1 MGDSWQSH
9 DNVISIQ
16 GASPDVP
23 LQPSSYSIWA
33 ERYQLR
39 DAHGEPVDASMEA
52 MFDRVARALA
62 AVEAPDQRA
71 PIEREFRWALDNGAI
86 PAGRILANAGAEAHK
101 PQTTLINCTVSRTIR
116 DSLQAILDAN
126 TVAGLTLKAGA
137 GIGYDFSTLRPKGA
151 LVAGAGAPTNG
162 PVAFM
167 QIFDQTCRTIGAAG
181 GRRGA
186 QMATLDIGHPD
197 IERFILAKRRKGR
210 LTQFN
215 LSVLVRDAFL
225 EAVERDDEWALAFPL
240 LPVEQDGVPASDLVY
255 RDWPVVEDGYRV
267 DDQGRVACRVCR
279 RVRARE
285 LWDTL
290 MRSTYDV
297 GEPGVILI
305 DQVNRQ
311 NNAWF
316 DEVIRAT
323 NPCITADTWIHTSIG
338 PRQVRDLLGQQFRV
352 RVDGRDYT
360 TGEQG
365 FVPTGAK
372 QVVRLA
378 TAEGYQL
385 KLTADH
391 RLRRVTR
398 YTRYVT
404 ETEWCAAARLREG
417 DRVLLND
424 HRAHA
429 EWPGEYTHEQGYL
442 LGMLVGDGTLKND
455 KAVLSV
461 WKLAAVVGTSPDAVS
476 PAGVEGI
483 MEEVMRS
490 ARTLPHRSDFS
501 GWQEVAGRNEFRLSL
516 AALKSLAEEVGMGP
530 GAKSVTPAMEQ
541 ASSEFC
547 RGFLRGMFD
556 ADGSVQGGQ
565 QKGVSV
571 RLSQSDMS
579 RLEAVQR
586 MLLRLG
592 IASSIYRNRRS
603 AGMRHLPDGNG
614 GAKEYAI
621 KAQHELIVRGENLQ
635 RFLQQVGFAD
645 TDKKRRLEQALA
657 RYKRGLNRE
666 RFVAR
671 VTKIEPGGIEEVFD
685 VSVPDVHAFDANGL
699 CAHNCGEQPL
709 PPDGACLLGSVNL
722 TRFVSAPFSADTAF
736 DWERFERV
744 VRVFTR
750 MLDNVADISG
760 LPLPEQRAEMLRK
773 RRHGMGIL
781 GLGSALAMLGETY
794 GSESAAGFTAEVCR
808 RLALASW
815 RAGLE
820 LAREKGPAPIMDEG
834 FTLTADMLRRQPA
847 LAEAGYQVGDVLKGR
862 ELHARFSPYMQ
873 HVAVQDPALVAALAE
888 EGARFTHATSIA
900 PTGTIS
906 FSVANNASNGIE
918 PTFLHHTTRNIRR
931 PGRRTREAVDC
942 YSYELLAYRAL
953 VDPEAG
959 PEDLPANAIT
969 AERVGVDAHIRMQ
982 AAAQPWVDSAISKT
996 LNVPSDIPFEGF
1008 KEVYLQAWR
1017 AGLKGCTTYR
1027 PNPQAQMGVLVDPE
1041 RLRSTWYTF
1050 TLADGRE
1057 LTLRGDEEVE
1067 YEGQIHT
1074 AANLFAALDEGYY
1087 DDV

>member
-1 MGDSWQSH
+1 MGKSRQRQDKATSLQDTST
-9 DNVISIQ
+9 
-16 GASPDVP
+16 DVP
-23 LQPSSYSIWA
+23 LQASSASIWA
-33 ERYQLR
+33 ERYQLH
-39 DAHGEPVDASMEA
+39 DTQGEPVDASVEA
-52 MFDRVARALA
+52 MFDRVAGALA
-62 AVEAPDQRA
+62 AVEAPDKRA
-71 PIEREFRWALDNGAI
+71 SIEREFRWALDNGAI
-86 PAGRILANAGAEAHK
+86 PAGRILANAGAEVHK

-126 TVAGLTLKAGA
+126 TAAGLTLKAGA

-240 LPVEQDGVPASDLVY
+240 LPVEQDRVPASDLVY

-267 DDQGRVACRVCR
+267 DDQGRVACRVYR

-323 NPCITADTWIHTSIG
+323 NPC
-338 PRQVRDLLGQQFRV
+338 
-352 RVDGRDYT
+352 
-360 TGEQG
+360 GE
-365 FVPTGAK
+365 
-372 QVVRLA
+372 
-378 TAEGYQL
+378 E
-385 KLTADH
+385 
-391 RLRRVTR
+391 
-398 YTRYVT
+398 
-404 ETEWCAAARLREG
+404 
-417 DRVLLND
+417 
-424 HRAHA
+424 
-429 EWPGEYTHEQGYL
+429 
-442 LGMLVGDGTLKND
+442 
-455 KAVLSV
+455 
-461 WKLAAVVGTSPDAVS
+461 
-476 PAGVEGI
+476 
-483 MEEVMRS
+483 
-490 ARTLPHRSDFS
+490 
-501 GWQEVAGRNEFRLSL
+501 
-516 AALKSLAEEVGMGP
+516 
-530 GAKSVTPAMEQ
+530 
-541 ASSEFC
+541 
-547 RGFLRGMFD
+547 
-556 ADGSVQGGQ
+556 
-565 QKGVSV
+565 
-571 RLSQSDMS
+571 
-579 RLEAVQR
+579 
-586 MLLRLG
+586 
-592 IASSIYRNRRS
+592 
-603 AGMRHLPDGNG
+603 
-614 GAKEYAI
+614 
-621 KAQHELIVRGENLQ
+621 
-635 RFLQQVGFAD
+635 
-645 TDKKRRLEQALA
+645 
-657 RYKRGLNRE
+657 
-666 RFVAR
+666 
-671 VTKIEPGGIEEVFD
+671 
-685 VSVPDVHAFDANGL
+685 
-699 CAHNCGEQPL
+699 PL

-722 TRFVSAPFSADTAF
+722 TRFVSAPFTADAAF
-736 DWERFERV
+736 DWVRFERV

-794 GSESAAGFTAEVCR
+794 GSEPAADFTAEVCR
-808 RLALASW
+808 RLALESW

-820 LAREKGPAPIMDEG
+820 LAREKGPAPIMDED

-873 HVAVQDPALVAALAE
+873 RIAEEDPALVVALAE
-888 EGARFTHATSIA
+888 GGARFTHATSIA

-918 PTFLHHTTRNIRR
+918 PTFLHHTTRNFRR

-942 YSYELLAYRAL
+942 YSFELLAYRAR
-953 VDPEAG
+953 VDADAG
-959 PEDLPANAIT
+959 PGDLPANAIT
-969 AERVGVDAHIRMQ
+969 ADQVSVDAHIRMQ

-996 LNVPSDIPFEGF
+996 LNVPTDIPFEDF
-1008 KEVYLQAWR
+1008 LQVYLQAWR

>member
-1 MGDSWQSH
+1 MGKSRQR
-9 DNVISIQ
+9 Q
-16 GASPDVP
+16 GNNRLPRDTSSDVP
-23 LQPSSYSIWA
+23 LQPSSASIWA

-39 DAHGEPVDASMEA
+39 DAQGEPVDASMEA

-62 AVEAPDQRA
+62 AVEAPDKRA
-71 PIEREFRWALDNGAI
+71 SIEREFRWALDNGAI
-86 PAGRILANAGAEAHK
+86 PAGRILANAGAEAYT

-116 DSLQAILDAN
+116 DSLQAILEAN
-126 TVAGLTLKAGA
+126 TAAGLTLKAGA

-240 LPVEQDGVPASDLVY
+240 LPVEQDRVATSELVY

-267 DDQGRVACRVCR
+267 DDQGRVACRIYR

-305 DQVNRQ
+305 DQVNRE

-323 NPCITADTWIHTSIG
+323 NPC
-338 PRQVRDLLGQQFRV
+338 
-352 RVDGRDYT
+352 
-360 TGEQG
+360 GE
-365 FVPTGAK
+365 
-372 QVVRLA
+372 
-378 TAEGYQL
+378 E
-385 KLTADH
+385 
-391 RLRRVTR
+391 
-398 YTRYVT
+398 
-404 ETEWCAAARLREG
+404 
-417 DRVLLND
+417 
-424 HRAHA
+424 
-429 EWPGEYTHEQGYL
+429 
-442 LGMLVGDGTLKND
+442 
-455 KAVLSV
+455 
-461 WKLAAVVGTSPDAVS
+461 
-476 PAGVEGI
+476 
-483 MEEVMRS
+483 
-490 ARTLPHRSDFS
+490 
-501 GWQEVAGRNEFRLSL
+501 
-516 AALKSLAEEVGMGP
+516 
-530 GAKSVTPAMEQ
+530 
-541 ASSEFC
+541 
-547 RGFLRGMFD
+547 
-556 ADGSVQGGQ
+556 
-565 QKGVSV
+565 
-571 RLSQSDMS
+571 
-579 RLEAVQR
+579 
-586 MLLRLG
+586 
-592 IASSIYRNRRS
+592 
-603 AGMRHLPDGNG
+603 
-614 GAKEYAI
+614 
-621 KAQHELIVRGENLQ
+621 
-635 RFLQQVGFAD
+635 
-645 TDKKRRLEQALA
+645 
-657 RYKRGLNRE
+657 
-666 RFVAR
+666 
-671 VTKIEPGGIEEVFD
+671 
-685 VSVPDVHAFDANGL
+685 
-699 CAHNCGEQPL
+699 PL

-722 TRFVSAPFSADTAF
+722 TRFVSASFTADAAF
-736 DWERFERV
+736 DWARFERV

-794 GSESAAGFTAEVCR
+794 GSESAADFTAEVCR
-808 RLALASW
+808 RLALESW

-820 LAREKGPAPIMDEG
+820 LAREKGPAPIMDED

-847 LAEAGYQVGDVLKGR
+847 LAEAGYQAGDVLKGR

-873 HVAVQDPALVAALAE
+873 RIAEEDPALVAALAE

-942 YSYELLAYRAL
+942 YSFELLAYRAR
-953 VDPEAG
+953 VDAEAG
-959 PEDLPANAIT
+959 PGDLPANAIT
-969 AERVGVDAHIRMQ
+969 ADRVSVDAHIRMQ

-996 LNVPSDIPFEGF
+996 LNVPSDIPFEDF
-1008 KEVYLQAWR
+1008 QQVYLQAWR

-1027 PNPQAQMGVLVDPE
+1027 PNPQARMGVLVDPE

-1067 YEGQIHT
+1067 YEGQVHT

>member
-1 MGDSWQSH
+1 MGKSRQR
-9 DNVISIQ
+9 Q
-16 GASPDVP
+16 GNNRLPRDTSPDVP
-23 LQPSSYSIWA
+23 LQPSSASIWA

-39 DAHGEPVDASMEA
+39 DARGEPVDASVEA
-52 MFDRVARALA
+52 MFDRVALALALA
-62 AVEAPDQRA
+62 AVEAPEKRA

-126 TVAGLTLKAGA
+126 TAAGLTLKAGA

-240 LPVEQDGVPASDLVY
+240 LPVEQDAVSASELVY

-267 DDQGRVACRVCR
+267 DDQGRVACRVYR

-323 NPCITADTWIHTSIG
+323 NPC
-338 PRQVRDLLGQQFRV
+338 
-352 RVDGRDYT
+352 
-360 TGEQG
+360 GE
-365 FVPTGAK
+365 
-372 QVVRLA
+372 
-378 TAEGYQL
+378 E
-385 KLTADH
+385 
-391 RLRRVTR
+391 
-398 YTRYVT
+398 
-404 ETEWCAAARLREG
+404 
-417 DRVLLND
+417 
-424 HRAHA
+424 
-429 EWPGEYTHEQGYL
+429 
-442 LGMLVGDGTLKND
+442 
-455 KAVLSV
+455 
-461 WKLAAVVGTSPDAVS
+461 
-476 PAGVEGI
+476 
-483 MEEVMRS
+483 
-490 ARTLPHRSDFS
+490 
-501 GWQEVAGRNEFRLSL
+501 
-516 AALKSLAEEVGMGP
+516 
-530 GAKSVTPAMEQ
+530 
-541 ASSEFC
+541 
-547 RGFLRGMFD
+547 
-556 ADGSVQGGQ
+556 
-565 QKGVSV
+565 
-571 RLSQSDMS
+571 
-579 RLEAVQR
+579 
-586 MLLRLG
+586 
-592 IASSIYRNRRS
+592 
-603 AGMRHLPDGNG
+603 
-614 GAKEYAI
+614 
-621 KAQHELIVRGENLQ
+621 
-635 RFLQQVGFAD
+635 
-645 TDKKRRLEQALA
+645 
-657 RYKRGLNRE
+657 
-666 RFVAR
+666 
-671 VTKIEPGGIEEVFD
+671 
-685 VSVPDVHAFDANGL
+685 
-699 CAHNCGEQPL
+699 PL

-722 TRFVSAPFSADTAF
+722 TRFVSAPFSADAAF
-736 DWERFERV
+736 DWVRFERV

-794 GSESAAGFTAEVCR
+794 GSDSAADFTAEVCR
-808 RLALASW
+808 RMALESW

-820 LAREKGPAPIMDEG
+820 LAREKGPAPIMDED

-847 LAEAGYQVGDVLKGR
+847 LAEAGYQVDDVLKGR

-873 HVAVQDPALVAALAE
+873 RIAEEDPALVAALAD

-942 YSYELLAYRAL
+942 YSFELLAYRAW
-953 VDPEAG
+953 VDAEAG
-959 PEDLPANAIT
+959 PGDLPAHAIT
-969 AERVGVDAHIRMQ
+969 ADQVSVDAHIRMQ
-982 AAAQPWVDSAISKT
+982 AAAQPWVDAAISKT
-996 LNVPSDIPFEGF
+996 LNVPIDIPFEDF
-1008 KEVYLQAWR
+1008 QQVYLQAWR

>member
-1 MGDSWQSH
+1 MGKIRQWQ
-9 DNVISIQ
+9 DNDRTSRDT
-16 GASPDVP
+16 SPDVP
-23 LQPSSYSIWA
+23 LQPSSASIWA

-39 DAHGEPVDASMEA
+39 DARGEPVDASVGA
-52 MFDRVARALA
+52 MFDRVAGALA
-62 AVEAPDQRA
+62 AVEAPDKRA
-71 PIEREFRWALDNGAI
+71 SIEREFRWALDNGAI
-86 PAGRILANAGAEAHK
+86 PAGRILANAGAEAYK

-126 TVAGLTLKAGA
+126 TAAGLTLKAGA

-240 LPVEQDGVPASDLVY
+240 LPVEQDAVAASELVY

-267 DDQGRVACRVCR
+267 DDQGRVACRIYR

-323 NPCITADTWIHTSIG
+323 NPC
-338 PRQVRDLLGQQFRV
+338 
-352 RVDGRDYT
+352 
-360 TGEQG
+360 
-365 FVPTGAK
+365 
-372 QVVRLA
+372 
-378 TAEGYQL
+378 
-385 KLTADH
+385 
-391 RLRRVTR
+391 
-398 YTRYVT
+398 
-404 ETEWCAAARLREG
+404 
-417 DRVLLND
+417 
-424 HRAHA
+424 
-429 EWPGEYTHEQGYL
+429 
-442 LGMLVGDGTLKND
+442 
-455 KAVLSV
+455 
-461 WKLAAVVGTSPDAVS
+461 
-476 PAGVEGI
+476 
-483 MEEVMRS
+483 
-490 ARTLPHRSDFS
+490 
-501 GWQEVAGRNEFRLSL
+501 
-516 AALKSLAEEVGMGP
+516 
-530 GAKSVTPAMEQ
+530 
-541 ASSEFC
+541 
-547 RGFLRGMFD
+547 
-556 ADGSVQGGQ
+556 
-565 QKGVSV
+565 
-571 RLSQSDMS
+571 
-579 RLEAVQR
+579 
-586 MLLRLG
+586 
-592 IASSIYRNRRS
+592 
-603 AGMRHLPDGNG
+603 
-614 GAKEYAI
+614 
-621 KAQHELIVRGENLQ
+621 
-635 RFLQQVGFAD
+635 
-645 TDKKRRLEQALA
+645 
-657 RYKRGLNRE
+657 
-666 RFVAR
+666 
-671 VTKIEPGGIEEVFD
+671 
-685 VSVPDVHAFDANGL
+685 
-699 CAHNCGEQPL
+699 GEQPL

-722 TRFVSAPFSADTAF
+722 TRFVSAPFTADAAF
-736 DWERFERV
+736 DWARFERV

-794 GSESAAGFTAEVCR
+794 GSESAADFTAEVCR
-808 RLALASW
+808 RLALESW

-820 LAREKGPAPIMDEG
+820 LAREKGPAPIMDED

-873 HVAVQDPALVAALAE
+873 RIAEEDPALVAALAE

-942 YSYELLAYRAL
+942 YSFELLAYRAW
-953 VDPEAG
+953 VDAEAG
-959 PEDLPANAIT
+959 PWDLPAHAIT
-969 AERVGVDAHIRMQ
+969 ADQVSVDAHIRMQ

-996 LNVPSDIPFEGF
+996 LNVPTDIPFEDF
-1008 KEVYLQAWR
+1008 QQVYLQAWR

-1027 PNPQAQMGVLVDPE
+1027 PNPQAQMGVLMDPE

-1050 TLADGRE
+1050 ALADGRE

>member
-1 MGDSWQSH
+1 MGKSRQR
-9 DNVISIQ
+9 Q
-16 GASPDVP
+16 GNNRLPRDTSPDVP
-23 LQPSSYSIWA
+23 LQPSSASIWA

-39 DAHGEPVDASMEA
+39 DARGEPVDASVEA
-52 MFDRVARALA
+52 MFDRVALALA
-62 AVEAPDQRA
+62 AVEAPEKRA

-126 TVAGLTLKAGA
+126 TAAGLTLKAGA

-240 LPVEQDGVPASDLVY
+240 LPVEQDAVAASDLVY

-267 DDQGRVACRVCR
+267 DDQGRVACRIYR

-323 NPCITADTWIHTSIG
+323 NPC
-338 PRQVRDLLGQQFRV
+338 
-352 RVDGRDYT
+352 
-360 TGEQG
+360 GE
-365 FVPTGAK
+365 
-372 QVVRLA
+372 
-378 TAEGYQL
+378 E
-385 KLTADH
+385 
-391 RLRRVTR
+391 
-398 YTRYVT
+398 
-404 ETEWCAAARLREG
+404 
-417 DRVLLND
+417 
-424 HRAHA
+424 
-429 EWPGEYTHEQGYL
+429 
-442 LGMLVGDGTLKND
+442 
-455 KAVLSV
+455 
-461 WKLAAVVGTSPDAVS
+461 
-476 PAGVEGI
+476 
-483 MEEVMRS
+483 
-490 ARTLPHRSDFS
+490 
-501 GWQEVAGRNEFRLSL
+501 
-516 AALKSLAEEVGMGP
+516 
-530 GAKSVTPAMEQ
+530 
-541 ASSEFC
+541 
-547 RGFLRGMFD
+547 
-556 ADGSVQGGQ
+556 
-565 QKGVSV
+565 
-571 RLSQSDMS
+571 
-579 RLEAVQR
+579 
-586 MLLRLG
+586 
-592 IASSIYRNRRS
+592 
-603 AGMRHLPDGNG
+603 
-614 GAKEYAI
+614 
-621 KAQHELIVRGENLQ
+621 
-635 RFLQQVGFAD
+635 
-645 TDKKRRLEQALA
+645 
-657 RYKRGLNRE
+657 
-666 RFVAR
+666 
-671 VTKIEPGGIEEVFD
+671 
-685 VSVPDVHAFDANGL
+685 
-699 CAHNCGEQPL
+699 PL

-722 TRFVSAPFSADTAF
+722 TRFVSAPFSADAAF
-736 DWERFERV
+736 DWARFERV

-794 GSESAAGFTAEVCR
+794 GSASAADFTAEVCR
-808 RLALASW
+808 RLALESW

-820 LAREKGPAPIMDEG
+820 LAREKGPAPIMDED

-862 ELHARFSPYMQ
+862 ELHARFSPYM
-873 HVAVQDPALVAALAE
+873 HRIAEEDPALVAALAE

-953 VDPEAG
+953 VDAEAG
-959 PEDLPANAIT
+959 PGDLPAHAIT
-969 AERVGVDAHIRMQ
+969 ADRVSVDAHIRMQ

-996 LNVPSDIPFEGF
+996 LNVPSDIPFEDF
-1008 KEVYLQAWR
+1008 QQVYLQAWR

-1057 LTLRGDEEVE
+1057 LTLRGDEQVE
-1067 YEGQIHT
+1067 YEGQVHT

>member
-1 MGDSWQSH
+1 MGKGRQS
-9 DNVISIQ
+9 Q
-16 GASPDVP
+16 GSVRFPGGTSPDVP
-23 LQPSSYSIWA
+23 LQPSSASIWA
-33 ERYQLR
+33 ERYQLHNA
-39 DAHGEPVDASMEA
+39 DGEPVDASVEA
-52 MFDRVARALA
+52 MFERVARALA
-62 AVEAPDQRA
+62 GVEAPEKRA
-71 PIEREFRWALDNGAI
+71 EVEREFRWALAHGAV
-86 PAGRILANAGAEAHK
+86 PAGRILANAGAEDR
-101 PQTTLINCTVSRTIR
+101 QSRTTLINCTVSRTIH

-126 TVAGLTLKAGA
+126 TAAGLTLKAGA

-151 LVAGAGAPTNG
+151 PVAGLGAPTNG

-167 QIFDQTCRTIGAAG
+167 QIFDQTCKTIGAAG

-225 EAVERDDEWALAFPL
+225 EAVENDAEWILAFPL
-240 LPVEQDGVPASDLVY
+240 LPVEQERVAASDIVY
-255 RDWPVVEDGYRV
+255 RDWPVIEDDYRI
-267 DDQGRVACRVCR
+267 DERGRVACRIYH
-279 RVRARE
+279 RVRARD
-285 LWDTL
+285 LWQTL

-323 NPCITADTWIHTSIG
+323 NPCITADSWIHTSIG
-338 PRQVRDLLGQQFRV
+338 PRQVRDLLGQKFRV
-352 RVDGRDYT
+352 RVDGQDYP

-365 FVPTGAK
+365 FVATGAK

-404 ETEWCAAARLREG
+404 ETEWCEAGRLREG

-429 EWPGEYTHEQGYL
+429 EWPGEYTYEQGYL
-442 LGMLVGDGTLKND
+442 LGMLVGDGTLKKD

-461 WKLAAVVGTSPDAVS
+461 WKPAAVVGNSFDAGSPV
-476 PAGVEGI
+476 GVDGV
-483 MEEVMRS
+483 MAEVMRS
-490 ARTLPHRSDFS
+490 VHSLPHRGDFS

-516 AALKSLAEEVGMGP
+516 AALKSLAEEVGMAP
-530 GAKSVTPAMEQ
+530 GAKSVTPVLEQ
-541 ASSEFC
+541 ASSECC
-547 RGFLRGMFD
+547 RGFLRAVFD
-556 ADGSVQGGQ
+556 ADGSVQGSQ
-565 QKGVSV
+565 QKGISV
-571 RLSQSDMS
+571 RLSQSDIS
-579 RLEAVQR
+579 CLEAVQR

-603 AGMRHLPDGNG
+603 AGLRHLPDGNG
-614 GAKEYAI
+614 GVKEYGI
-621 KAQHELIVRGENLQ
+621 KAQHELIVRGENLR

-671 VTKIEPGGIEEVFD
+671 VKKVESDGIEEVFD
-685 VSVPDVHAFDANGL
+685 VSVPGVHAFDANGL
-699 CAHNCGEQPL
+699 YAHNCGEQPL

-722 TRFVSAPFSADTAF
+722 TRFVSAPFTEEAAF

-744 VRVFTR
+744 VGVFTR

-760 LPLPEQRAEMLRK
+760 LPLEAQRAEMLRK

-794 GSESAAGFTAEVCR
+794 GSESAAAFTSEVCR
-808 RLALASW
+808 RLALESW
-815 RAGLE
+815 RAGLA
-820 LAREKGPAPIMDEG
+820 LAREKGPAPVMDED

-847 LAEAGYQVGDVLKGR
+847 LAEAGYRVGDVLKGR
-862 ELHARFSPYMQ
+862 ELHARFSEYMQ
-873 HVAVQDPALVAALAE
+873 RIAGEDPELVDALAK

-942 YSYELLAYRAL
+942 YSYELLTYRAL
-953 VDPEAG
+953 VDAEAG
-959 PEDLPANAIT
+959 PGDLPASAIT
-969 AERVGVDAHIRMQ
+969 ADRINVDANIRMQ
-982 AAAQPWVDSAISKT
+982 AAAQPWVDSAISRT

-1008 KEVYLQAWR
+1008 QEVYLQAWR

-1027 PNPQAQMGVLVDPE
+1027 PNPRAQMGVLMDPE

-1050 TLADGRE
+1050 TLADGQE
-1057 LTLRGDEEVE
+1057 VTLRGDEEVE
-1067 YEGQIHT
+1067 YQGQVHT
-1074 AANLFAALDEGYY
+1074 AANLYAALDEGYY
-1087 DDV
+1087 DDL

>member
-1 MGDSWQSH
+1 MGKSRQRQ
-9 DNVISIQ
+9 DNDRHPRDT
-16 GASPDVP
+16 SPDVP
-23 LQPSSYSIWA
+23 LQPSSASIWA
-33 ERYQLR
+33 ERYRLR
-39 DAHGEPVDASMEA
+39 DARGEPVDASVGA
-52 MFDRVARALA
+52 MFDRVAGALA
-62 AVEAPDQRA
+62 AVEAPDKRA
-71 PIEREFRWALDNGAI
+71 SIEREFRWALDNGAI
-86 PAGRILANAGAEAHK
+86 PAGRILANAGAEAYK
-101 PQTTLINCTVSRTIR
+101 PETTLINCTVSRTIR

-126 TVAGLTLKAGA
+126 TAAGLTLKAGA

-240 LPVEQDGVPASDLVY
+240 LPVEQDRVATSELVY

-267 DDQGRVACRVCR
+267 DDQGRVACRIYR

-323 NPCITADTWIHTSIG
+323 NPC
-338 PRQVRDLLGQQFRV
+338 
-352 RVDGRDYT
+352 
-360 TGEQG
+360 GE
-365 FVPTGAK
+365 
-372 QVVRLA
+372 
-378 TAEGYQL
+378 E
-385 KLTADH
+385 
-391 RLRRVTR
+391 
-398 YTRYVT
+398 
-404 ETEWCAAARLREG
+404 
-417 DRVLLND
+417 
-424 HRAHA
+424 
-429 EWPGEYTHEQGYL
+429 
-442 LGMLVGDGTLKND
+442 
-455 KAVLSV
+455 
-461 WKLAAVVGTSPDAVS
+461 
-476 PAGVEGI
+476 
-483 MEEVMRS
+483 
-490 ARTLPHRSDFS
+490 
-501 GWQEVAGRNEFRLSL
+501 
-516 AALKSLAEEVGMGP
+516 
-530 GAKSVTPAMEQ
+530 
-541 ASSEFC
+541 
-547 RGFLRGMFD
+547 
-556 ADGSVQGGQ
+556 
-565 QKGVSV
+565 
-571 RLSQSDMS
+571 
-579 RLEAVQR
+579 
-586 MLLRLG
+586 
-592 IASSIYRNRRS
+592 
-603 AGMRHLPDGNG
+603 
-614 GAKEYAI
+614 
-621 KAQHELIVRGENLQ
+621 
-635 RFLQQVGFAD
+635 
-645 TDKKRRLEQALA
+645 
-657 RYKRGLNRE
+657 
-666 RFVAR
+666 
-671 VTKIEPGGIEEVFD
+671 
-685 VSVPDVHAFDANGL
+685 
-699 CAHNCGEQPL
+699 PL

-722 TRFVSAPFSADTAF
+722 TRFVSAPFGADAAF
-736 DWERFERV
+736 DWARFERV

-794 GSESAAGFTAEVCR
+794 GSDSAADFTAEVCR
-808 RLALASW
+808 RLALESW

-820 LAREKGPAPIMDEG
+820 LAREKGPAPIMDED
-834 FTLTADMLRRQPA
+834 FTLTADILRRQPA

-862 ELHARFSPYMQ
+862 ELHARFSPYMRRI
-873 HVAVQDPALVAALAE
+873 AEEDPALVAALAE

-942 YSYELLAYRAL
+942 YSFELLAYRAL
-953 VDPEAG
+953 IDAEAG
-959 PEDLPANAIT
+959 PGDLPANAIT
-969 AERVGVDAHIRMQ
+969 AEQVSVDAHIRMQ

-996 LNVPSDIPFEGF
+996 LNVPTDIPFEDF
-1008 KEVYLQAWR
+1008 QQVYLQAWR

-1027 PNPQAQMGVLVDPE
+1027 PNPQARMGVLVDPE

-1067 YEGQIHT
+1067 YEGQVHT

>member
-1 MGDSWQSH
+1 MGKSRQR
-9 DNVISIQ
+9 Q
-16 GASPDVP
+16 GNNRLPRDTSPDVP
-23 LQPSSYSIWA
+23 LQPSSASIWA

-39 DAHGEPVDASMEA
+39 DARGEPVDASVEA
-52 MFDRVARALA
+52 MFDRVALALA
-62 AVEAPDQRA
+62 AVEAPEKRA

-86 PAGRILANAGAEAHK
+86 PAGRILANAGAEVYK

-126 TVAGLTLKAGA
+126 TAAGLTLKAGA

-197 IERFILAKRRKGR
+197 IERFILAKRCKGR

-240 LPVEQDGVPASDLVY
+240 LPVEQDRVATSELVY

-267 DDQGRVACRVCR
+267 DDQGRVACRIYR

-297 GEPGVILI
+297 GEPGVILV

-323 NPCITADTWIHTSIG
+323 NP
-338 PRQVRDLLGQQFRV
+338 
-352 RVDGRDYT
+352 
-360 TGEQG
+360 
-365 FVPTGAK
+365 
-372 QVVRLA
+372 
-378 TAEGYQL
+378 
-385 KLTADH
+385 
-391 RLRRVTR
+391 
-398 YTRYVT
+398 
-404 ETEWCAAARLREG
+404 
-417 DRVLLND
+417 
-424 HRAHA
+424 
-429 EWPGEYTHEQGYL
+429 
-442 LGMLVGDGTLKND
+442 
-455 KAVLSV
+455 
-461 WKLAAVVGTSPDAVS
+461 
-476 PAGVEGI
+476 
-483 MEEVMRS
+483 
-490 ARTLPHRSDFS
+490 
-501 GWQEVAGRNEFRLSL
+501 
-516 AALKSLAEEVGMGP
+516 
-530 GAKSVTPAMEQ
+530 
-541 ASSEFC
+541 
-547 RGFLRGMFD
+547 
-556 ADGSVQGGQ
+556 
-565 QKGVSV
+565 
-571 RLSQSDMS
+571 
-579 RLEAVQR
+579 
-586 MLLRLG
+586 
-592 IASSIYRNRRS
+592 
-603 AGMRHLPDGNG
+603 
-614 GAKEYAI
+614 
-621 KAQHELIVRGENLQ
+621 
-635 RFLQQVGFAD
+635 
-645 TDKKRRLEQALA
+645 
-657 RYKRGLNRE
+657 
-666 RFVAR
+666 
-671 VTKIEPGGIEEVFD
+671 
-685 VSVPDVHAFDANGL
+685 
-699 CAHNCGEQPL
+699 CGEQPL

-722 TRFVSAPFSADTAF
+722 TRFVSAPFGADAAF
-736 DWERFERV
+736 DWARFEGV

-794 GSESAAGFTAEVCR
+794 GSDSAADFTAEVCR
-808 RLALASW
+808 RLALESW

-820 LAREKGPAPIMDEG
+820 LAREKGPAPIMDED

-847 LAEAGYQVGDVLKGR
+847 LAEAGYQVDDVLKGR
-862 ELHARFSPYMQ
+862 ELHTRFSPYMRRI
-873 HVAVQDPALVAALAE
+873 AEEDPALVAALAE

-953 VDPEAG
+953 VDAEAG
-959 PEDLPANAIT
+959 PGGLPANAIT
-969 AERVGVDAHIRMQ
+969 ADQVSVDAHIRMQ

-996 LNVPSDIPFEGF
+996 LNVPTDIPFEDF
-1008 KEVYLQAWR
+1008 QQVYLQAWR

>member
-1 MGDSWQSH
+1 MGKIRQWQ
-9 DNVISIQ
+9 DNDRTSRDT
-16 GASPDVP
+16 SPDVP
-23 LQPSSYSIWA
+23 LQPSSASIWA

-39 DAHGEPVDASMEA
+39 DARGEPVDASVGA
-52 MFDRVARALA
+52 MFDRVAGALA
-62 AVEAPDQRA
+62 AVEAPDKRA
-71 PIEREFRWALDNGAI
+71 SIEREFRWALDNGAI
-86 PAGRILANAGAEAHK
+86 PAGRILANAGAEAYK

-126 TVAGLTLKAGA
+126 TAAGLTLKAGA

-240 LPVEQDGVPASDLVY
+240 LPVEQDAVAASELVY

-267 DDQGRVACRVCR
+267 DDQGRVACRIYR

-323 NPCITADTWIHTSIG
+323 NPC
-338 PRQVRDLLGQQFRV
+338 
-352 RVDGRDYT
+352 
-360 TGEQG
+360 
-365 FVPTGAK
+365 
-372 QVVRLA
+372 
-378 TAEGYQL
+378 
-385 KLTADH
+385 
-391 RLRRVTR
+391 
-398 YTRYVT
+398 
-404 ETEWCAAARLREG
+404 
-417 DRVLLND
+417 
-424 HRAHA
+424 
-429 EWPGEYTHEQGYL
+429 
-442 LGMLVGDGTLKND
+442 
-455 KAVLSV
+455 
-461 WKLAAVVGTSPDAVS
+461 
-476 PAGVEGI
+476 
-483 MEEVMRS
+483 
-490 ARTLPHRSDFS
+490 
-501 GWQEVAGRNEFRLSL
+501 
-516 AALKSLAEEVGMGP
+516 
-530 GAKSVTPAMEQ
+530 
-541 ASSEFC
+541 
-547 RGFLRGMFD
+547 
-556 ADGSVQGGQ
+556 
-565 QKGVSV
+565 
-571 RLSQSDMS
+571 
-579 RLEAVQR
+579 
-586 MLLRLG
+586 
-592 IASSIYRNRRS
+592 
-603 AGMRHLPDGNG
+603 
-614 GAKEYAI
+614 
-621 KAQHELIVRGENLQ
+621 
-635 RFLQQVGFAD
+635 
-645 TDKKRRLEQALA
+645 
-657 RYKRGLNRE
+657 
-666 RFVAR
+666 
-671 VTKIEPGGIEEVFD
+671 
-685 VSVPDVHAFDANGL
+685 
-699 CAHNCGEQPL
+699 GEQPL

-722 TRFVSAPFSADTAF
+722 TRFVSAPFTADAAF
-736 DWERFERV
+736 DWARFERV

-794 GSESAAGFTAEVCR
+794 GSESAADFTVEVCR
-808 RLALASW
+808 RLALESW
-815 RAGLE
+815 RAGLD
-820 LAREKGPAPIMDEG
+820 LAREKGPAPIMDED

-873 HVAVQDPALVAALAE
+873 RIAEEDPALVAALAE

-942 YSYELLAYRAL
+942 YSFELLAYRAW
-953 VDPEAG
+953 VDAEAG
-959 PEDLPANAIT
+959 PWDLPAHAIT
-969 AERVGVDAHIRMQ
+969 ADQVSVDAHIRMQ

-996 LNVPSDIPFEGF
+996 LNVPTDIPFEDF
-1008 KEVYLQAWR
+1008 QQVYLQAWR

-1027 PNPQAQMGVLVDPE
+1027 PNPQAQMGVLMDPE

-1050 TLADGRE
+1050 ALADGRE

>member
-1 MGDSWQSH
+1 MGKIRQWQ
-9 DNVISIQ
+9 DNDRTSRDT
-16 GASPDVP
+16 SPDVP
-23 LQPSSYSIWA
+23 LQPSSASIWA

-39 DAHGEPVDASMEA
+39 DARGEPVDASVGA
-52 MFDRVARALA
+52 MFDRVAGALA
-62 AVEAPDQRA
+62 AVEAPDKRA
-71 PIEREFRWALDNGAI
+71 SIEREFRWALDNGAI
-86 PAGRILANAGAEAHK
+86 PAGRILANAGAEAYK

-126 TVAGLTLKAGA
+126 TAAGLTLKAGA

-240 LPVEQDGVPASDLVY
+240 LPLEQDAVAASDLVY

-267 DDQGRVACRVCR
+267 DDQGRVACRIYR

-297 GEPGVILI
+297 GEPGVILV

-323 NPCITADTWIHTSIG
+323 NP
-338 PRQVRDLLGQQFRV
+338 
-352 RVDGRDYT
+352 
-360 TGEQG
+360 
-365 FVPTGAK
+365 
-372 QVVRLA
+372 
-378 TAEGYQL
+378 
-385 KLTADH
+385 
-391 RLRRVTR
+391 
-398 YTRYVT
+398 
-404 ETEWCAAARLREG
+404 
-417 DRVLLND
+417 
-424 HRAHA
+424 
-429 EWPGEYTHEQGYL
+429 
-442 LGMLVGDGTLKND
+442 
-455 KAVLSV
+455 
-461 WKLAAVVGTSPDAVS
+461 
-476 PAGVEGI
+476 
-483 MEEVMRS
+483 
-490 ARTLPHRSDFS
+490 
-501 GWQEVAGRNEFRLSL
+501 
-516 AALKSLAEEVGMGP
+516 
-530 GAKSVTPAMEQ
+530 
-541 ASSEFC
+541 
-547 RGFLRGMFD
+547 
-556 ADGSVQGGQ
+556 
-565 QKGVSV
+565 
-571 RLSQSDMS
+571 
-579 RLEAVQR
+579 
-586 MLLRLG
+586 
-592 IASSIYRNRRS
+592 
-603 AGMRHLPDGNG
+603 
-614 GAKEYAI
+614 
-621 KAQHELIVRGENLQ
+621 
-635 RFLQQVGFAD
+635 
-645 TDKKRRLEQALA
+645 
-657 RYKRGLNRE
+657 
-666 RFVAR
+666 
-671 VTKIEPGGIEEVFD
+671 
-685 VSVPDVHAFDANGL
+685 
-699 CAHNCGEQPL
+699 CGEQPL

-722 TRFVSAPFSADTAF
+722 TRFVSAPFTADATF
-736 DWERFERV
+736 DWTRFERV

-794 GSESAAGFTAEVCR
+794 GSESAADFTAEVCR
-808 RLALASW
+808 RLALESW
-815 RAGLE
+815 RAGLD
-820 LAREKGPAPIMDEG
+820 LAREKGPAPIMDED

-847 LAEAGYQVGDVLKGR
+847 LDEAGYQVGDVLKGR

-873 HVAVQDPALVAALAE
+873 RIAEEDPALVAALAE

-942 YSYELLAYRAL
+942 YSFELLAYRAW
-953 VDPEAG
+953 VDAEAG
-959 PEDLPANAIT
+959 PWDLPAHAIT
-969 AERVGVDAHIRMQ
+969 ADQVSVDAHIRMQ

-996 LNVPSDIPFEGF
+996 LNVPSDIPFEDF
-1008 KEVYLQAWR
+1008 QQVYLQAWR

-1050 TLADGRE
+1050 ALADGRE

>member
-1 MGDSWQSH
+1 MGKIRQWQ
-9 DNVISIQ
+9 DNDRTSRDT
-16 GASPDVP
+16 SPDVP
-23 LQPSSYSIWA
+23 LQPSSASIWA

-39 DAHGEPVDASMEA
+39 DARGEPVDASVGA
-52 MFDRVARALA
+52 MFDRVAEALA
-62 AVEAPDQRA
+62 AVEAPDKRVS
-71 PIEREFRWALDNGAI
+71 IEREFRWALDNGAI
-86 PAGRILANAGAEAHK
+86 PAGRILANAGAEAYK

-116 DSLQAILDAN
+116 DSLQAILDVN
-126 TVAGLTLKAGA
+126 TAAGLTLKAGA

-240 LPVEQDGVPASDLVY
+240 LPVEQDRVPASELVY

-267 DDQGRVACRVCR
+267 DDQGRVACRIYR

-323 NPCITADTWIHTSIG
+323 NPC
-338 PRQVRDLLGQQFRV
+338 
-352 RVDGRDYT
+352 
-360 TGEQG
+360 
-365 FVPTGAK
+365 
-372 QVVRLA
+372 
-378 TAEGYQL
+378 
-385 KLTADH
+385 
-391 RLRRVTR
+391 
-398 YTRYVT
+398 
-404 ETEWCAAARLREG
+404 
-417 DRVLLND
+417 
-424 HRAHA
+424 
-429 EWPGEYTHEQGYL
+429 
-442 LGMLVGDGTLKND
+442 
-455 KAVLSV
+455 
-461 WKLAAVVGTSPDAVS
+461 
-476 PAGVEGI
+476 
-483 MEEVMRS
+483 
-490 ARTLPHRSDFS
+490 
-501 GWQEVAGRNEFRLSL
+501 
-516 AALKSLAEEVGMGP
+516 
-530 GAKSVTPAMEQ
+530 
-541 ASSEFC
+541 
-547 RGFLRGMFD
+547 
-556 ADGSVQGGQ
+556 
-565 QKGVSV
+565 
-571 RLSQSDMS
+571 
-579 RLEAVQR
+579 
-586 MLLRLG
+586 
-592 IASSIYRNRRS
+592 
-603 AGMRHLPDGNG
+603 
-614 GAKEYAI
+614 
-621 KAQHELIVRGENLQ
+621 
-635 RFLQQVGFAD
+635 
-645 TDKKRRLEQALA
+645 
-657 RYKRGLNRE
+657 
-666 RFVAR
+666 
-671 VTKIEPGGIEEVFD
+671 
-685 VSVPDVHAFDANGL
+685 
-699 CAHNCGEQPL
+699 GEQPL

-722 TRFVSAPFSADTAF
+722 TRFVSAPFTADAAF
-736 DWERFERV
+736 DWARFERV

-794 GSESAAGFTAEVCR
+794 GSESAADFTAEVCR
-808 RLALASW
+808 RLALESW

-820 LAREKGPAPIMDEG
+820 LAREKGPAPIMDED

-847 LAEAGYQVGDVLKGR
+847 LAEASYRVGDVLKGR

-873 HVAVQDPALVAALAE
+873 RIAEEDPALVAALAE

-942 YSYELLAYRAL
+942 YSYELLLYRAL
-953 VDPEAG
+953 FDAEAG
-959 PEDLPANAIT
+959 PGDLPAHAIT
-969 AERVGVDAHIRMQ
+969 ADRVSVDAHIRMQ

-996 LNVPSDIPFEGF
+996 LNVPTDIPFEDF
-1008 KEVYLQAWR
+1008 QQVYLQAWR

-1027 PNPQAQMGVLVDPE
+1027 PNPQAQMGVLMDPE
-1041 RLRSTWYTF
+1041 RLRRTWYTF
-1050 TLADGRE
+1050 ALADGRE